1 MPMNPNKRKEE
12 ILEMIID
19 RYIESAEP
27 VGSRAVSRKLGLSS
41 ATIRNVMSD
50 LEDEGYITHP
60 HTSAGR
66 IPTDKGY
73 RYYITTLMHRK
84 NLNEKVVKIV
94 EAQYHKKV
102 QNLGDVLEKTSH
114 LISSL
119 TNYVGVTMMPACSD
133 GYSKRSGRPG
143 VEKLYLDGASH
154 MMEQPEFQDISK
166 LHNLFKCLEDRVS
179 ILKILCDSPD
189 DDRLTIHIGKE
200 NKSSSLSEC
209 SIVTRGYKI
218 KGKASGKLG
227 VIGPKRMVYERVIPM
242 VEYLADTVSNIIY
255 DMDE

>member
-1 MPMNPNKRKEE
+1 MISGRVGGVNTNKRREQ

-27 VGSRAVSRKLGLSS
+27 VGSRAISRKLGLSS

-84 NLNEKVVKIV
+84 NLNEKAVKMV
-94 EAQYHKKV
+94 EAQYHQRV

-119 TNYVGVTMMPACSD
+119 TNYVGVTMMP
-133 GYSKRSGRPG
+133 G
-143 VEKLYLDGASH
+143 VEKLYLDGTSH
-154 MMEQPEFQDISK
+154 LMEQPEFQDISK
-166 LHNLFKCLEDRVS
+166 LHNLFKCLEDRVG

>member
-1 MPMNPNKRKEE
+1 MPNNPNKRKEE
-12 ILEMIID
+12 VLERIID

-27 VGSRAVSRKLGLSS
+27 VGSRHIARKLNLSS

-50 LEDEGYITHP
+50 LEEEGYITHP

-73 RYYITTLMHRK
+73 RYYITTLMHRRSLTD
-84 NLNEKVVKIV
+84 NMVKAV
-94 EAQYHKKV
+94 DAQYKQRVKT
-102 QNLGDVLEKTSH
+102 LEDVLENTSH

-119 TNYVGVTMMPACSD
+119 TNYVGITMIPD
-133 GYSKRSGRPG
+133 
-143 VEKLYLDGASH
+143 VEKIYLDGASH
-154 MMEQPEFQDISK
+154 MIEQPEFQDITK
-166 LHNLFKCLEDRVS
+166 LHDLFKCLEDRVS
-179 ILKILCDSPD
+179 ILKLLCGGAD

-200 NKSSSLSEC
+200 NKSGSLCDC

-218 KGKASGKLG
+218 KGKKSGKLG

-242 VEYLADTVSNIIY
+242 VEYLADTVSNILCDI
-255 DMDE
+255 DE

>member
-1 MPMNPNKRKEE
+1 MNPDKRREQ

-27 VGSRAVSRKLGLSS
+27 VGSRAISRKFGLSS

-84 NLNEKVVKIV
+84 NLNEKAVKMV
-94 EAQYHKKV
+94 EAQYHQKV

-119 TNYVGVTMMPACSD
+119 TNYVGVTMMP
-133 GYSKRSGRPG
+133 GI
-143 VEKLYLDGASH
+143 EKLYFDGTSH
-154 MMEQPEFQDISK
+154 LMEQPEFQDVSK

-242 VEYLADTVSNIIY
+242 VEYLADTVSNILY

>member
-1 MPMNPNKRKEE
+1 MDTDKRREQ

-27 VGSRAVSRKLGLSS
+27 VGSRAISRKLGLSS

-73 RYYITTLMHRK
+73 RYYITALMHRK
-84 NLNEKVVKIV
+84 NLNEKVVKMV
-94 EAQYHKKV
+94 EAQYHQRV

-119 TNYVGVTMMPACSD
+119 TNYVGVTMMP
-133 GYSKRSGRPG
+133 G
-143 VEKLYLDGASH
+143 VEKLYFDGTSH
-154 MMEQPEFQDISK
+154 LMEQPEFQNISK
-166 LHNLFKCLEDRVS
+166 LHDLFKCLEDRVS
-179 ILKILCDSPD
+179 ILKVLCDSPD

>member
-1 MPMNPNKRKEE
+1 MDPNKRREQ

-27 VGSRAVSRKLGLSS
+27 VGSRAISRRLGLSS

-50 LEDEGYITHP
+50 LEDDGYITHP

-73 RYYITTLMHRK
+73 RYYITALMHRK
-84 NLNEKVVKIV
+84 NLNEKVVKMV
-94 EAQYHKKV
+94 EAQYHQRV

-119 TNYVGVTMMPACSD
+119 TNYVGVTMMP
-133 GYSKRSGRPG
+133 G
-143 VEKLYLDGASH
+143 VEKLYLDGTSH
-154 MMEQPEFQDISK
+154 LMEQPEFQDISK

-179 ILKILCDSPD
+179 ILKVLCDSPD

-200 NKSSSLSEC
+200 NKSNSLSEC

-242 VEYLADTVSNIIY
+242 VEYLADTVSNILY

>member
-1 MPMNPNKRKEE
+1 MPTNPSRRREE

-27 VGSRAVSRKLGLSS
+27 VGSRAISRKLGLSS

-84 NLNEKVVKIV
+84 NLNEKVVKMV
-94 EAQYHKKV
+94 EAQYHQKV

-119 TNYVGVTMMPACSD
+119 TNYVGVTMMPACLD
-133 GYSKRSGRPG
+133 GHSKQSGRPG
-143 VEKLYLDGASH
+143 VEKLYFDGTSH
-154 MMEQPEFQDISK
+154 LMEQPEFQDISK

-179 ILKILCDSPD
+179 ILKVLCDSPD

-242 VEYLADTVSNIIY
+242 VEYLADTVSNILY

>member
-1 MPMNPNKRKEE
+1 MPINPNKRREE

-27 VGSRAVSRKLGLSS
+27 VGSRAISRKLGLSS

-73 RYYITTLMHRK
+73 RYYITALMHRK
-84 NLNEKVVKIV
+84 NLNEKVVKMV
-94 EAQYHKKV
+94 EAQYHQRV

-119 TNYVGVTMMPACSD
+119 TNYVGVTMMP
-133 GYSKRSGRPG
+133 G

-154 MMEQPEFQDISK
+154 LMEQPEFQDISK

>member
-1 MPMNPNKRKEE
+1 MNPSKRREQ

-27 VGSRAVSRKLGLSS
+27 VGSRAISRKLGLSS

-73 RYYITTLMHRK
+73 RYYITALMHRK
-84 NLNEKVVKIV
+84 NLNGKAVKMV
-94 EAQYHKKV
+94 EAQYHQRV

-119 TNYVGVTMMPACSD
+119 TNYVGVTMA
-133 GYSKRSGRPG
+133 PG

-154 MMEQPEFQDISK
+154 LMEQPEFQDISK

-179 ILKILCDSPD
+179 ILKVLCDSPD

-242 VEYLADTVSNIIY
+242 VEYLADTVSNILY

>member
-1 MPMNPNKRKEE
+1 MSTNPNKRREE
-12 ILEMIID
+12 VLEMIID

-27 VGSRAVSRKLGLSS
+27 VGSRAISRKLGLSS

-73 RYYITTLMHRK
+73 RYYITALMHRK
-84 NLNEKVVKIV
+84 NLNEKVVKMV
-94 EAQYHKKV
+94 EAQYHQRV

-119 TNYVGVTMMPACSD
+119 TNYVGVTMMP
-133 GYSKRSGRPG
+133 G
-143 VEKLYLDGASH
+143 VEKLYLDGTSH
-154 MMEQPEFQDISK
+154 LMEQPEFQDISK

-179 ILKILCDSPD
+179 ILKVLCDSPD

-200 NKSSSLSEC
+200 NKSRGLSEC

-242 VEYLADTVSNIIY
+242 VEYLADTVSSILY

>member
-1 MPMNPNKRKEE
+1 MPINPNKRREQ

-27 VGSRAVSRKLGLSS
+27 VGSRAISRKLGLSS

-84 NLNEKVVKIV
+84 NLNEKVVKMV
-94 EAQYHKKV
+94 EAQYHQRV

-119 TNYVGVTMMPACSD
+119 TNYVGVTMMP
-133 GYSKRSGRPG
+133 G
-143 VEKLYLDGASH
+143 VEKLYFDGTSH
-154 MMEQPEFQDISK
+154 LMEQPEFQDISK

-179 ILKILCDSPD
+179 ILKVLCDSPD

-200 NKSSSLSEC
+200 NQSRGLSEC

-218 KGKASGKLG
+218 KGKQSGKLG

-242 VEYLADTVSNIIY
+242 VEYLADTVSNILY